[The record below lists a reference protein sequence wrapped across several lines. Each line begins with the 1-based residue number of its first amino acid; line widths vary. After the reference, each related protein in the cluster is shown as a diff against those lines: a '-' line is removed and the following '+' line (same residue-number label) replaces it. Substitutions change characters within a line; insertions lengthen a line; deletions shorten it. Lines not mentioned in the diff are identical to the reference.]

1 MNGLMLAICALAIG
15 VALSAATHNAA
26 AERTDPTPLRAQA
39 HAAFEL
45 RDYGRALTL
54 YLAAAD
60 AGDLNAAERAG
71 EMMMGREPVYGREVP
86 LDPERA
92 SILLR
97 RAACA
102 GSASAAELLDEL
114 RLLLAQMGGGHG

>member
-1 MNGLMLAICALAIG
+1 MNGLIFAVRALAIG
-15 VALSAATHNAA
+15 AALSAATHGAA
-26 AERTDPTPLRAQA
+26 GERTDPTPLRAQA

-45 RDYGRALTL
+45 KHYGRALTL
-54 YLAAAD
+54 YLAAGD
-60 AGDLNAAERAG
+60 AGGLNAAEHAG
-71 EMMMGREPVYGREVP
+71 EMMMAGEPVYGRELP
-86 LDPERA
+86 LNLERA

-114 RLLLAQMGGGHG
+114 RLLLAQMGCGQG